1 MPKRR
6 SHRPQRES
14 GKGRAA
20 GLSLD
25 AVVAG
30 ALELIDTRG
39 AAALTM
45 RRLSAYL
52 GVEAMSLY
60 HYVRN
65 RQDLLDRL
73 TEWIVASIPRVPST
87 GDWAESARA
96 FAVGIRDVAL
106 HHPEAFQ
113 LVGMRPLTEAAATRL
128 VEPLLL
134 SLRAGGLEPSECV
147 VVFRLLAA
155 FARGFSL
162 AEIWG
167 LTLAGTGSQ
176 QKQQQEAGFRGQIP
190 PQLAEFES
198 SLAGE
203 HDAVF
208 REGLELVL
216 AGVRT
221 RALAK

>member
-1 MPKRR
+1 MPQTRR
-6 SHRPQRES
+6 GQT
-14 GKGRAA
+14 A

-25 AVVAG
+25 VVVSG

-45 RRLSAYL
+45 RGLSGYL

-73 TEWIVASIPRVPST
+73 TEWMVTSIPQVPSSD
-87 GDWAESARA
+87 DWAESARA
-96 FAVGIRDVAL
+96 FAVGIRGVAL
-106 HHPEAFQ
+106 QHPEAFR
-113 LVGMRPLTEAAATRL
+113 LVGMRPLTEVAATRL

-134 SLRAGGLEPSECV
+134 SLRAGGLEPSQCV
-147 VVFRLLAA
+147 AVFRLLAA

-167 LTLAGTGSQ
+167 FTLAGAGSPE
-176 QKQQQEAGFRGQIP
+176 QEAGFRGQIP
-190 PQLAEFES
+190 PQLADFAS
-198 SLAGE
+198 SLAGD

-216 AGVRT
+216 AGIRT
-221 RALAK
+221 RAL